1 MKTTI
6 VIILLSIAILFIGCT
21 TTNQSVTTHTV
32 VLMDVTDKF
41 LSRPVASDILQL
53 YGFDKNQYNG
63 GIFQLSDLT
72 KVSFNVTQE
81 VKVAKVN
88 QWLSNQF
95 QRDKE
100 ISTFEN
106 SVTDTIAQAELAPT
120 GENNSSIY
128 YPVAVALNELS
139 QSNADKKYLLVFSDM
154 MEHTPELSFYSKN
167 TLKEVKEKPEA
178 IRALLDSQVQL
189 QSLSGITIYLL
200 YEPTNSLQDEEF
212 KIVSKFYS
220 DFFESHGATVIIAPN
235 LQN

>member
-6 VIILLSIAILFIGCT
+6 IIILLSIAVLFIGCA
-21 TTNQSVTTHTV
+21 TTNQSTTTHAV

-41 LSRPVASDILQL
+41 LSRPVANDILKL
-53 YGFDKNQYNG
+53 YGFDGNRYNG
-63 GIFQLSDLT
+63 GIFQFSDLT
-72 KVSFNVTQE
+72 KVSFNATEE

-100 ISTFEN
+100 IASFN
-106 SVTDTIAQAELAPT
+106 KSVTDTITQAESAPA

-128 YPVAVALNELS
+128 YPVANALNGLA
-139 QSNADKKYLLVFSDM
+139 QSNADKKYALIYSDL
-154 MEHTPELSFYSKN
+154 MEHTPQISFYNKN
-167 TLKEVKEKPEA
+167 SLMEVKEKPEV
-178 IRALLDSQVQL
+178 IRALLESQMQL
-189 QSLSGITIYLL
+189 QSLQGITIYLL

-220 DFFESHGATVIIAPN
+220 DLFESHGATVIIAPN
-235 LQN
+235 IQM